1 MPDWYIRK
9 GLEGSGKPEITGGRP
24 DTGRGWNPVQEEPI
38 SVNLRLFMGEQ
49 RREGKPLH
57 T

>member
-24 DTGRGWNPVQEEPI
+24 DIGRGWNPVQEEPI
-38 SVNLRLFMGEQ
+38 SVNLRLFIGEQ
-49 RREGKPLH
+49 RREGEPLH